1 MASDDPFFSPP
12 QSDDRT
18 ILRPIPGGKRS
29 DLRYS
34 SPPPESES
42 GPTPLPRLGR
52 LNPLEKAASG
62 LLALLTRLNISRNQS
77 DPAGLKNKI
86 IKEIQQFQLNA
97 QAGDIE
103 PETISSARYVLC
115 TVLDEAVLST
125 PWGNSS
131 GWSQQSLLSLF
142 HKEVSGGER
151 FFDLLKSLAQN
162 PAKNRN
168 LLELMYLCLALGFE
182 GRYRIIVNGKDKLAS
197 IREWLY
203 RILQNERGLA
213 DTALS
218 PHWEGVTDRR
228 NPLMRLI
235 PFWTFGTLAAV
246 LLAIIYS
253 LFLYQLNSQSDPVF
267 KELYAINPPIKA
279 APPEPPPF
287 EPQQLT
293 LSRLLANEINL
304 KQLNVAE
311 LAQRSTV
318 TLQSDNLFA
327 SGSGSVNPSIIPLLY
342 RIADSL
348 NQLPGQVSI
357 IGHSDNKPIFSAR
370 YPSNWHLS
378 EARAKAVAEVLK
390 QNLKNPERIM
400 IEGKSDLE
408 PIASNATPEGRA
420 KNRRVE
426 IVLLKGQ

>member
-1 MASDDPFFSPP
+1 MASDDPFFSPL

-34 SPPPESES
+34 SPPPEPES
-42 GPTPLPRLGR
+42 GPSSLPRLGR

-62 LLALLTRLNISRNQS
+62 LLALLTRLNISKNQS

-97 QAGDIE
+97 QAGDVE

-125 PWGNSS
+125 PWGNNS

-162 PAKNRN
+162 PVKNRN

-182 GRYRIIVNGKDKLAS
+182 GRYRIIENGKDKLAS

-203 RILQNERGLA
+203 RILQKERGIA
-213 DTALS
+213 DSALS
-218 PHWEGVTDRR
+218 PHWEGVADRR

-235 PFWTFGTLAAV
+235 PFWTFGALAAA

-267 KELYAINPPIKA
+267 KELYAINPPVKA
-279 APPEPPPF
+279 EPPEPPPF

-293 LSRLLANEINL
+293 LSKLLAHEIGL

-348 NQLPGQVSI
+348 NQLPGQVSV

-390 QNLKNPERIM
+390 QNLNAPERII